1 MQQKQW
7 LPYDIFW
14 AGRGEDRVEAAALFP
29 PTLEGYY
36 RPPLS
41 VDTASWGTPH
51 THSGHPR
58 RRGSG
63 SGTAADA
70 GSGRENST
78 SLSYLRHRLRPQ
90 PAAAADGGGGGS
102 SSDSDSYSGSDIEV
116 DMPSG
121 PGDGLV
127 GSPHLGDSS
136 DSSKSERSEEF
147 LRHRLRLQPPM
158 PNSQQMPDAP
168 QPGKLT
174 AAMLAAA
181 DAAARAQLNSPATK
195 AAAAAGA
202 SPATGSQRVRDYLS
216 VDGSVDAKDSSGIG
230 ADSDAGISEVASLA
244 GASPPAGDSPAAG
257 SDDPHGS
264 RRFRRRSTESLEGMS
279 LRCVKPKQSALHV
292 LSGTPT
298 MRTAVLW

>member
-1 MQQKQW
+1 M
-7 LPYDIFW
+7 
-14 AGRGEDRVEAAALFP
+14 EAAALFP
-29 PTLEGYY
+29 PTLEGKY

-70 GSGRENST
+70 GSRRENST

-90 PAAAADGGGGGS
+90 PAAVADGGGGGS
-102 SSDSDSYSGSDIEV
+102 SGDSDTYSGSGIEV

-121 PGDGLV
+121 PGSGLA
-127 GSPHLGDSS
+127 GSPHRGDSRDSS
-136 DSSKSERSEEF
+136 DSERSEEF
-147 LRHRLRLQPPM
+147 LRHGLRLQPPL
-158 PNSQQMPDAP
+158 PNSQQTPDTS

-181 DAAARAQLNSPATK
+181 DAAARTQPNSPATT
-195 AAAAAGA
+195 AAAALGG
-202 SPATGSQRVRDYLS
+202 SPAIGSQRVRDNLS

-230 ADSDAGISEVASLA
+230 ANSDAGVSEVASLA
-244 GASPPAGDSPAAG
+244 GAFPPAGDSPAAG

-279 LRCVKPKQSALHV
+279 LRCVKTKQSALHV
-292 LSGTPT
+292 LSVTCT
-298 MRTAVLW
+298 MRTVVLW